1 MSRRIL
7 GLARRVTT
15 RSFAEWRDLV
25 QAQWSLLVAHAIVG
39 SRPIGS
45 LTIPMARSSE
55 LTDAARLEEAEA
67 VARAVSHVARFGPV
81 RARCLVRAVA
91 LSRML
96 RARGIA
102 GSVVRIG
109 VRRTASEFDAH
120 AWVELGGVALGES
133 AAHVRSFAALTTVEL
148 APERVDRG

>member
-1 MSRRIL
+1 MSHRIL

-15 RSFAEWRDLV
+15 LSFAEWRDLL
-25 QAQWSLLVAHAIVG
+25 QAQWSLLVAHAIVR
-39 SRPIGS
+39 SRPTGS
-45 LTIPMARSSE
+45 LAIPLGRIPE
-55 LTDAARLEEAEA
+55 LTDAARLAEAEA

-120 AWVELGGVALGES
+120 AWVELGGVALGE
-133 AAHVRSFAALTTVEL
+133 AEAHVRSFAALTTVEL
-148 APERVDRG
+148 APERAERV